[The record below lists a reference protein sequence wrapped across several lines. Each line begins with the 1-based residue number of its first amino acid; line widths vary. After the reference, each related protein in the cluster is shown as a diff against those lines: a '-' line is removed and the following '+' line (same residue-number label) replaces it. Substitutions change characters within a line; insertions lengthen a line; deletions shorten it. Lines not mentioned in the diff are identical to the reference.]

1 MAIVNRSKGPFQKKP
16 ANADDTDMNTAARS
30 WTRRRTAATVWLVLL
45 AAGCTPAAKPTN
57 ANAAG
62 PVGQPN
68 VAGDQVVAGPQGPAG
83 PAGPVGPQGD
93 PGDPG
98 DPGYGGATG
107 PQGPVGPKGDKGD
120 IGATGAT
127 GAKGPAGPIG
137 PAGPSGPAGPKGATG
152 ATGAAGTAGAAGSP
166 GATGPGGAPGP
177 AGAKGET
184 GATGATGP
192 SGPAGATGPAGQ
204 NGISTIIASTTNV
217 TNKAVTKN
225 TDVEVARLKVP
236 SAGYYYVTANMTVSR
251 STGGTTGLSCR
262 FGTDATTFEMAV
274 QVPRPYG
281 KSGAVLT
288 LSAPVRASNDGTGN
302 YIVRL
307 VCANQA
313 NNATFS
319 WSALV
324 SAFSISSASGYTY
337 NG

>member
-30 WTRRRTAATVWLVLL
+30 WTRRRTAAAVWLVLL

-57 ANAAG
+57 GNAGA

-68 VAGDQVVAGPQGPAG
+68 VAGDQVVAGPQGPPGPAG
-83 PAGPVGPQGD
+83 PAGPQ
-93 PGDPG
+93 GDPG
-98 DPGYGGATG
+98 DPGYGGAVG

-120 IGATGAT
+120 TGAT
-127 GAKGPAGPIG
+127 GANGPAGPIG
-137 PAGPSGPAGPKGATG
+137 PAGPSGPAGPKGAKGETG
-152 ATGAAGTAGAAGSP
+152 AAGAAGSP
-166 GATGPGGAPGP
+166 GAPGAPGATGP
-177 AGAKGET
+177 AGAKGD
-184 GATGATGP
+184 TGATGP
-192 SGPAGATGPAGQ
+192 AGPAGATGPAGQ

-236 SAGYYYVTANMTVSR
+236 SSGYYYVTANMTVSR

-288 LSAPVRASNDGTGN
+288 LSAPVRASNDGSGN

-307 VCANQA
+307 VCANQG